1 MSEATVPGQFVPL
14 QQGGQCDCLA
24 YACARSASVEPIVR
38 SDGPRTVGSIAAGRA
53 VRLSRLYVC
62 SLGECGTNCPKRW
75 SPDNWFHC
83 SRAGGASV
91 LRVCLFARRVRN
103 QLSEGMVPG
112 QERNQVDFMAADY
125 MKPSISKQAAHP
137 SIAFASLRHEGPSP
151 AVSGRCEC
159 RADCRQRLDGHGGSS
174 RVYCGARDTRAL
186 STSSE
191 TRIKDTAF

>member
-1 MSEATVPGQFVPL
+1 MYTCAGEGQETQILACSKLISRTHPGPE
-14 QQGGQCDCLA
+14 GHLA
-24 YACARSASVEPIVR
+24 RRLTRKNAHCVR
-38 SDGPRTVGSIAAGRA
+38 
-53 VRLSRLYVC
+53 C
-62 SLGECGTNCPKRW
+62 
-75 SPDNWFHC
+75 
-83 SRAGGASV
+83 V

-112 QERNQVDFMAADY
+112 QGRNQVDFMAADY

-137 SIAFASLRHEGPSP
+137 SIAFASLRHEGASP